1 MPHSSGGGDV
11 VSHSG
16 LHDALISA
24 DVTDFIFKSVSSTSI
39 EGHKQREK
47 RYDKYKTGNYLEH

>member
-1 MPHSSGGGDV
+1 M

-47 RYDKYKTGNYLEH
+47 CYDKYKTGNYLEH

>member
-1 MPHSSGGGDV
+1 M

-24 DVTDFIFKSVSSTSI
+24 DVTDFIFKSVISTSR

-47 RYDKYKTGNYLEH
+47 CAYNRKDHRPPESPDILLI